1 MFRLSA
7 RRSLAGEQLFALG
20 FGRLAVMNIGRSPDP
35 LHDPALLVADC
46 SRARK
51 VPAVLA
57 VLAAK
62 AVLDLER
69 LTCPARLLEP
79 APRPFTVVG
88 VNRLHPLASD
98 GPLNRNAY
106 IIDPSLIAIIDHPVR
121 AAGVNDLGHGV
132 GELAEARLALDYR
145 FFSLPSRGD
154 VGVGDDDSTS
164 LTAQRRY

>member
-35 LHDPALLVADC
+35 LHNPAPLVADC
-46 SRARK
+46 SRARQ

-69 LTCPARLLEP
+69 LTRPARLLEP
-79 APRPFTVVG
+79 ASRVFTVVG

-98 GPLNRNAY
+98 GLLNGNAN
-106 IIDPSLIAIIDHPVR
+106 IIDPALIAIIDHPIR
-121 AAGVNDLGHGV
+121 GAGVNDLGHGV
-132 GELAEARLALDYR
+132 GELTEARLALDYS
-145 FFSLPSRGD
+145 FFGLPPRSD
-154 VGVGDDDSTS
+154 VGV
-164 LTAQRRY
+164 